1 MTKDER
7 KELRRAIALLAGDDG
22 ENDGWHEGMKA
33 LCKLAD
39 LDTSQFDIE
48 LEQVDWRL
56 LLMEDERP

>member
-7 KELRRAIALLAGDDG
+7 TELRRIIALFAGDDG

-56 LLMEDERP
+56 LLKDERP